1 MIDKFGRKVNYLRL
15 SVTDRCDLRCNY
27 CMPKKNLQLYPKSEL
42 LSLNSLKRITK
53 ILISLGIKK
62 IRVTGGEP
70 LIRKDI
76 SQFLEFTNSLKHQ
89 GLEEVLITTNGT
101 QLKRYAKKISDL
113 GIKKINVSLDSLSS

>member
-27 CMPKKNLQLYPKSEL
+27 CMPKNSQLYPNQKFYHWMTQK
-42 LSLNSLKRITK
+42 NNK
-53 ILISLGIKK
+53 GINKLRNKK

-76 SQFLEFTNSLKHQ
+76 SQFLEFISSLKHQ

-101 QLKRYAKKISDL
+101 QLKDMLKKFLTL
-113 GIKKINVSLDSLSS
+113 GLKK